1 MKLAYGRML
10 QDGLDGRHGLPR
22 ARLAE
27 LAARFGAVQDEVRR
41 RRAAGEYG
49 FYDLVDQGPTI
60 QAITRFAEGRVSWYS
75 RSTVIGRAWPVRKV
89 KPVAVC
95 SVST

>member
-41 RRAAGEYG
+41 RSP
-49 FYDLVDQGPTI
+49 Q
-60 QAITRFAEGRVSWYS
+60 
-75 RSTVIGRAWPVRKV
+75 PV
-89 KPVAVC
+89 
-95 SVST
+95 